1 MLTTPVDWIG
11 NRVHLQE
18 IEGTG
23 LTVVEWSRPWNGAR
37 RGARVLDSDELRR
50 MSNAVALAA
59 GGRRAYPRLD
69 DVAGRPLDL
78 AAFLTEVLDGD
89 DDPERAEDGPAA

>member
-1 MLTTPVDWIG
+1 MLTDSVDWMG

-23 LTVVEWSRPWNGAR
+23 LTVLEWSRPWNGAR
-37 RGARVLDSDELRR
+37 RGARVLASDELAR
-50 MSNAVALAA
+50 MNEAVAQAAA
-59 GGRRAYPRLD
+59 GRRDYPRLD

-78 AAFLTEVLDGD
+78 GAFLTEVLDGD
-89 DDPERAEDGPAA
+89 DPERAGDGPAA